1 MASRIEELE
10 QQLEQKRAAEKAA
23 RAAQDEADEIAVLEA
38 KLALG
43 EHAVGVIRLSRQAPG
58 LPGLV
63 VVRTPDKTEYKRFR
77 DLTFRDE
84 KKKALEFIQGD
95 CRVYPDDA
103 TFARMREVFLELPDA
118 VAVTAIALAKAG
130 ARDEGKV

>member
-10 QQLEQKRAAEKAA
+10 QQLQARRDAEKAA
-23 RAAQDEADEIAVLEA
+23 RKEQDETDEVAVLEA
-38 KLALG
+38 KLQHG

-63 VVRTPDKTEYKRFR
+63 IVRTPDQTEYKRFR

-84 KKKALEFIQGD
+84 KKKALEYIHGD
-95 CRVYPDDA
+95 CREYPDDA
-103 TFARMREVFLELPDA
+103 TFGRMREVFLELPDT